1 MQLAEYARYDGLGLA
16 ELVRNK
22 EVTAKELANLALAGV
37 RALNPKLNAV
47 IRTVFRKIRSA
58 GDPNHS
64 STSGTIGNNR
74 FESANDYRRI

>member
-37 RALNPKLNAV
+37 RALNPKYRPCL
-47 IRTVFRKIRSA
+47 RR
-58 GDPNHS
+58 H
-64 STSGTIGNNR
+64 GT
-74 FESANDYRRI
+74 